1 MSPVRPKTVV
11 RDLMTYPV
19 MCALSTDRLL
29 DLYALMSDR
38 RIRHLPVLSQ
48 GRLVGIISDRDIL
61 TYGQKQ
67 SGCLVFPP
75 NLRAS
80 DIMSADVVSCTPDTP
95 LAEAAARMVDIKVDA
110 LPVVDEN
117 NHLVG
122 VVTASDIMGMV
133 GGSSSSEDG
142 LSASTEQEAPL
153 ARP

>member
-1 MSPVRPKTVV
+1 MSQVRPKTVV

-38 RIRHLPVLSQ
+38 RIRHLPVLNQ

-80 DIMSADVVSCTPDTP
+80 DIMTADVVSCNAETP
-95 LAEAAARMVDIKVDA
+95 LTEAAARMLDLKVDA
-110 LPVVDEN
+110 LPVVDEQG
-117 NHLVG
+117 HLIG
-122 VVTASDIMGMV
+122 VITASDLMGVV
-133 GGSSSSEDG
+133 GGAFAPDEDFSG
-142 LSASTEQEAPL
+142 SPREVPPSL
-153 ARP
+153 

>member
-1 MSPVRPKTVV
+1 MSQVRPKTVV

-19 MCALSTDRLL
+19 MCALSTDRLM

-38 RIRHLPVLSQ
+38 RIRHLPVLNQ

-80 DIMSADVVSCTPDTP
+80 DIMTADVVSCNPETP
-95 LAEAAARMVDIKVDA
+95 LTEAAARMLDLKVDA
-110 LPVVDEN
+110 LPVVDEQA
-117 NHLVG
+117 HLIG
-122 VVTASDIMGMV
+122 VITASDLMGVV
-133 GGSSSSEDG
+133 GTSFAPDEDFPG
-142 LSASTEQEAPL
+142 APRDVPPSL
-153 ARP
+153 

>member
-1 MSPVRPKTVV
+1 
-11 RDLMTYPV
+11 

-38 RIRHLPVLSQ
+38 RIRHLPVLDQ

-80 DIMSADVVSCTPDTP
+80 DIMTADVVSCTPDTP
-95 LAEAAARMVDIKVDA
+95 LAQAAARMVDLKVDA
-110 LPVVDEN
+110 LPVIDAQS
-117 NHLVG
+117 HLVG
-122 VVTASDIMGMV
+122 VVTASDIMGLV
-133 GGSSSSEDG
+133 GTSSG
-142 LSASTEQEAPL
+142 LDEGPFALAVEETSAAKL
-153 ARP
+153 

>member
-1 MSPVRPKTVV
+1 
-11 RDLMTYPV
+11 

-38 RIRHLPVLSQ
+38 RIRHLPVLNQ

-80 DIMSADVVSCTPDTP
+80 DIMTADVVSCNPETP
-95 LAEAAARMVDIKVDA
+95 LTEAAARMLDLKVDA
-110 LPVVDEN
+110 LPVVDDQG
-117 NHLVG
+117 HLIG
-122 VVTASDIMGMV
+122 VITASDLMGV
-133 GGSSSSEDG
+133 VGSSLSSEEDFSG
-142 LSASTEQEAPL
+142 PSREVPSSL
-153 ARP
+153 

>member
-1 MSPVRPKTVV
+1 MSQVRPKTVV

-38 RIRHLPVLSQ
+38 RIRHLPVLNQ

-80 DIMSADVVSCTPDTP
+80 DIMTADVVSCNPETP
-95 LAEAAARMVDIKVDA
+95 LTEAAARMLDLKVDA
-110 LPVVDEN
+110 LPVVDDQG
-117 NHLVG
+117 HLIG
-122 VVTASDIMGMV
+122 VITASDLMGV
-133 GGSSSSEDG
+133 VGSSLSSEEDFSG
-142 LSASTEQEAPL
+142 PSREVPSSL
-153 ARP
+153 

>member
-38 RIRHLPVLSQ
+38 RIRHLPVLNQ

-80 DIMSADVVSCTPDTP
+80 DIMSEDVVSCTPDTP
-95 LAEAAARMVDIKVDA
+95 LAEAVARMLDIKVDA
-110 LPVVDEN
+110 LPVIDDKG
-117 NHLVG
+117 HLVG
-122 VVTASDIMGMV
+122 VVTASDLMGLAGESV
-133 GGSSSSEDG
+133 PLHEG
-142 LSASTEQEAPL
+142 LSHPSTEQPSASE
-153 ARP
+153 R